1 MVRLRSLCLERDT
14 KRLLFYLWIKMSS
27 RRSAE
32 RLRLSR
38 KRRKRKQ
45 FSKALGPPFTCVV
58 LKNSATPPDNDL
70 WQRFSMG
77 ETVIDGLGGTWNAQK
92 KKNSGEG
99 SNRQSSDAAAA
110 AAGSYSPP
118 AKSSSAGAIAVKLR
132 TPRKLGSLNL
142 LTLYSGDLI
151 SVIGSCDPN
160 GHCKAPIER
169 TIVVEEEKS
178 ATTRKSTKKNA
189 TMTRNKQGDPVHN
202 PLDDQRWWYGTL
214 LRSGRALDDEGP
226 WPTDDRRQ
234 RTGRFPQS
242 NVALHKPGARV
253 GDLSPRSSSP
263 IWRSGGSGVNGW
275 GGGSFESSW
284 LKDEEEEE
292 EEVERRTL
300 LEELSRCEVCGVAMK
315 KCRGSKSGNT
325 SQRLLAELNVLAS
338 LPSSST
344 FLASSSW
351 DSNNPDFGMEKNEK
365 KEDDNDNRAGSSS
378 SGGVFNNVCASCVLK
393 VASVCRSVARTSL
406 LKPTASMA
414 IKALRLT
421 LPPTVNER
429 DPSPPTELR
438 RGSLPTSPR
447 QRNDGG
453 SRSQRA
459 PVLPHDAFMLS
470 DTGEEII
477 VAEIKSGPLGIEFN
491 QEGEIKKILRGT
503 QSYNIRGLSKGDRL
517 SSIGV
522 TSVVGF
528 TTSEMLNVFK
538 RRERPVTM
546 TFVRHKE
553 WPRGE
558 NDLPDINMEIL
569 SNLFDKHDKSKIASL
584 SAVQFA
590 SFMSEIHE
598 LCCNKDGRE
607 IEHDFFPAN
616 LAKRLIDAHD
626 DNGDERLDL
635 DELNKW
641 LSKGL
646 AMSKEERKEFKN
658 RGGYCLEAGRFIEEI
673 AVGLQWIPEEAPEW

>member
-1 MVRLRSLCLERDT
+1 
-14 KRLLFYLWIKMSS
+14 MSS
-27 RRSAE
+27 RRSSQKNLRME

-77 ETVIDGLGGTWNAQK
+77 ETVIDGMGGTWNAQK
-92 KKNSGEG
+92 KKNRGVG
-99 SNRQSSDAAAA
+99 SNKQSSDEAA
-110 AAGSYSPP
+110 AAGSNSPP
-118 AKSSSAGAIAVKLR
+118 TLRLLAKSSSAGAIAVKLR

-142 LTLYSGDLI
+142 LKLYYGDLI
-151 SVIGSCDPN
+151 SVIGSCDPK

-169 TIVVEEEKS
+169 TIVVEEEKKEGKNKEKGKKS
-178 ATTRKSTKKNA
+178 ATTKQSTKKN
-189 TMTRNKQGDPVHN
+189 TTTTINKQGDPVHN

-214 LRSGRALDDEGP
+214 LRSGRALDDESP

-253 GDLSPRSSSP
+253 GDDS
-263 IWRSGGSGVNGW
+263 SGVNGW

-284 LKDEEEEE
+284 LKDEKEEE
-292 EEVERRTL
+292 EEVERRAL

-315 KCRGSKSGNT
+315 KCRGSESGNT

-351 DSNNPDFGMEKNEK
+351 DSNNADFGMEKNEK
-365 KEDDNDNRAGSSS
+365 KEDDNDDRAGSSS

-414 IKALRLT
+414 IKALRST
-421 LPPTVNER
+421 LPLTSVNER

-447 QRNDGG
+447 QRNGGGG

-459 PVLPHDAFMLS
+459 APVSRQDAFMLS
-470 DTGEEII
+470 STGEENI

-491 QEGEIKKILRGT
+491 HEGEIKKILRGT

-528 TTSEMLNVFK
+528 TTSEMLNVLK

-558 NDLPDINMEIL
+558 NDLPDIDMEIL
-569 SNLFDKHDKSKIASL
+569 SNLFDKHDKSKISSL

-607 IEHDFFPAN
+607 IENGFFPAD

-658 RGGYCLEAGRFIEEI
+658 RGGYCLEAGRFMEEI